1 MSTEP
6 GRIMT
11 ESQPTKEMKL
21 RIIVHDNDIRKITLS
36 GKPQTLDS
44 LVEQLE
50 EKLGLL
56 YKFSLQY
63 EDPDFNNAFVNLTDI
78 TDLPDKSTLKIIALV
93 PAPTSSIAS
102 TASTDDTEI
111 LSFSSPESRS
121 SLTRSPW
128 PDTFDIPYFPVDIEY
143 RLRQGNLL
151 YMRDKTYLQVSRDM
165 KHEILEK
172 LAEAIYSFKAYPCD
186 QEFNDV
192 ATALIQKHP
201 CLTEPG
207 SVNGCN
213 SWKNS
218 IKFKMGNYR
227 TKLRRAGCTD
237 VTVNQGKR
245 KGQAPQ
251 RGIKRPKRFEINF
264 LPNFPDG
271 EDETSME
278 FKRKELVEEM
288 KKRRPPAALITKN
301 MDSTFALRR
310 QELVNL
316 EPPVKDTMER
326 WPALF
331 TECQILEEFCRLSS
345 KNLNTEFFK
354 ELDKYTP
361 RFFEIFK
368 TKGGSVGQKL
378 KTYLQQVTPESTD
391 VTAKRTAVLRG
402 LPVILGDEN
411 TDFFM
416 TCFDCDDPGI
426 SHTPIGI
433 LTTVPED
440 EQLSLDSL
448 HLQTSG
454 TAIILEGRIVM
465 DDLENLPHAMCL
477 LFGLTYALNLE
488 YPQQLKY
495 TFDFIQ
501 RVLLSLGHKSL
512 KPKIQSLKNLLM
524 Q

>member
-1 MSTEP
+1 
-6 GRIMT
+6 MT
-11 ESQPTKEMKL
+11 ESQPTMETRTTL
-21 RIIVHDNDIRKITLS
+21 RIIFHDNDIRKITLS
-36 GKPQTLDS
+36 AKPHTLDS
-44 LVEQLE
+44 LLEQLE
-50 EKLGLL
+50 EKLGLQ

-63 EDPDFNNAFVNLTDI
+63 EDPDFNNALVNLTDI
-78 TDLPDKSTLKIIALV
+78 TDLPDKPTLKIIALV
-93 PAPTSSIAS
+93 PTPTPS

-111 LSFSSPESRS
+111 LSLSSPESQS
-121 SLTRSPW
+121 SLTRFPW
-128 PDTFDIPYFPVDIEY
+128 PDTFEIPYFPVDIEY

-151 YMRDKTYLQVSRDM
+151 YMRDKTYLQVPRDM

-172 LAEAIYSFKAYPCD
+172 LAEAIYSSKAYPSD

-192 ATALIQKHP
+192 ATALIHKHP
-201 CLTEPG
+201 CLIEPG
-207 SVNGCN
+207 SANGCN
-213 SWKNS
+213 GWKNS

-237 VTVNQGKR
+237 VAVNERKR
-245 KGQAPQ
+245 KGQAPHTS
-251 RGIKRPKRFEINF
+251 IKRPKRFEINF

-271 EDETSME
+271 EDETSIE
-278 FKRKELVEEM
+278 SKRKELVEEM
-288 KKRRPPAALITKN
+288 RKRRPTAALITKN

-331 TECQILEEFCRLSS
+331 TEGQILAEFCRLSS

-354 ELDKYTP
+354 ELDKYIP

-368 TKGGSVGQKL
+368 SKGGSVGQKL
-378 KTYLQQVTPESTD
+378 QKYLQQVRPESAD

-411 TDFFM
+411 TDFFK
-416 TCFDCDDPGI
+416 TCFDCEDSDM

-433 LTTVPED
+433 LTIIPED
-440 EQLSLDSL
+440 RQASPDSL
-448 HLQTSG
+448 HLESSG

-465 DDLENLPHAMCL
+465 DDIGNLPHAMCL